1 VHLSAV
7 QDSGGQYK
15 VRRLLSGFSL
25 CLLFLCRFGVYAVS
39 AQSDP
44 ASEVVRL
51 VNELRASRG
60 LPPYQVDSA
69 LTIAAQAHTDW
80 CASTGVS
87 THTGAGG
94 TTPRERAL
102 AAGYGAGAS
111 AWVTE
116 NVAQGTLPVTPEFVV
131 MMWQGDQV
139 HLDSMISSRYEHIG
153 VGYAEAG
160 GYAFYTLMA
169 GRVGDSPPAP
179 AQPDVVEEAPIQAE
193 SGSASD
199 GQAEPVFV
207 RATPR
212 PDGSI
217 VHEVQEGQS
226 LWLIAANYG
235 VDMADLLELNG
246 LSEDAFLHAGDLLLI
261 KPGDVPT
268 ATPTNMNTTPQ
279 PAAAPDT
286 GPGPP
291 ATATLPPHPT
301 PLPTPASTHVP
312 PQPESSRRLSVGV
325 IIALA
330 VAGVALVGVSA
341 WQCFR
346 LQRDPPGPQDD

>member
-1 VHLSAV
+1 
-7 QDSGGQYK
+7 
-15 VRRLLSGFSL
+15 VRRVLLGFSL
-25 CLLFLCRFGVYAVS
+25 CLLLLCRFELYAAS

-44 ASEVVRL
+44 ASEIVRL

-69 LTIAAQAHTDW
+69 LTIAAQTHTDW
-80 CASTGVS
+80 CASNGLS

-102 AAGYGAGAS
+102 AAGYGGGAS
-111 AWVTE
+111 VWVTE
-116 NVAQGTLPVTPEFVV
+116 NIAHGTLPVTPEFVV

-169 GRVGDSPPAP
+169 GRVGDSSPAP
-179 AQPDVVEEAPIQAE
+179 AQPDVAEEAPPQAE
-193 SGSASD
+193 AEDTSD
-199 GQAEPVFV
+199 GQSEPGFV

-217 VHEVQEGQS
+217 MHEVQEGQS

-235 VDMADLLELNG
+235 VDVADLMELNG
-246 LSEDAFLHAGDLLLI
+246 LPEDAFLHAGDLLLI
-261 KPGDVPT
+261 KPGDMPT
-268 ATPTNMNTTPQ
+268 AIPTNVNPTPQ
-279 PAAAPDT
+279 PAAASDT
-286 GPGPP
+286 GPGLP
-291 ATATLPPHPT
+291 ATATLSLHLT
-301 PLPTPASTHVP
+301 PLPTLASTHVP
-312 PQPESSRRLSVGV
+312 SQPEPGRRPSVGV

-330 VAGVALVGVSA
+330 VAGVALVGVST

-346 LQRDPPGPQDD
+346 LQREPPGPQDN